1 MCTDA
6 EIAKDFLTIFKDS
19 AIYLIFNP
27 AILDQPKWC
36 ILLRSN
42 EFSKKKIQILTE
54 STICNDY
61 LDEVY
66 PDEKLNPTD
75 PYEKAKQRI
84 LLERW
89 GKVKI

>member
-1 MCTDA
+1 M
-6 EIAKDFLTIFKDS
+6 EGKKP
-19 AIYLIFNP
+19 N
-27 AILDQPKWC
+27 IL
-36 ILLRSN
+36 
-42 EFSKKKIQILTE
+42 KKILSAEHSFIFLFFQMLSE
-54 STICNDY
+54 SAICNDY

-89 GKVKI
+89 GKVMTKSSFPEY

>member
-1 MCTDA
+1 MCHYA
-6 EIAKDFLTIFKDS
+6 RFYWEKISIVTIFTPFDFQS
-19 AIYLIFNP
+19 WTNQIAY
-27 AILDQPKWC
+27 
-36 ILLRSN
+36 
-42 EFSKKKIQILTE
+42 EFSNFFQILTE

-89 GKVKI
+89 GKVMH